1 MFVFPSVSLV
11 IKLLLSFHVGYGN
24 YGCTNTK
31 ARVTERFDSVASGP
45 QVLKWQ
51 KIMWYSVAG
60 LKAATSSPL
69 VQKGARST
77 ASSALPTCTM
87 LSITDREGKPQLAET
102 ALFYSKF
109 VSTRMQTFSK
119 ECLFVCFVPLGK
131 HPTEQ
136 SAIFL
141 WLITSP
147 LYSMHRKPNK

>member
-119 ECLFVCFVPLGK
+119 ECLFVLC
-131 HPTEQ
+131 
-136 SAIFL
+136 L
-141 WLITSP
+141 WANTLLSRAPFSCGWLLLLCILCIENQT
-147 LYSMHRKPNK
+147 NK